1 MNSKQVTLVLDA
13 STPTLFLGLL
23 IDDQALST
31 HVETLDRLQSE
42 FMVPRILALLAKHDL
57 SLADI
62 TEIVVGNGPGSFTG
76 VRLALTFVKTLGV
89 VQPLAIYPVSSLHL
103 FAYGSSS
110 IIWADARG
118 GRMYIGIYEG
128 VKILQEPKVMLQSDM
143 TSIVSAFPFA
153 IRRTPKEALMQ
164 PQMILD
170 HVQAIKKQLLPLQDI
185 HQLAPRYLKDLI

>member
-1 MNSKQVTLVLDA
+1 MKPKQVTLVLDA

-23 IDDQALST
+23 IDDQALNT

-62 TEIVVGNGPGSFTG
+62 TEVVVGNGPGSFTG
-76 VRLALTFVKTLGV
+76 VRLALTLVKTLGV

-103 FAYGSSS
+103 FAYGPSS

-143 TSIVSAFPFA
+143 TNIVKAFPFA
-153 IRRTPKEALMQ
+153 LKRTPIEALLQ
-164 PQMILD
+164 PQMMLN